1 MPDNLT
7 PQQRS
12 YTMSRIR
19 SKNTAPELVIR
30 KLLHARGLRFRKH
43 VSTLPGSPDLAF
55 ASAKVAVFVDGDF
68 WHGWRF
74 PLWRE
79 NLSLYW
85 KQKIQRNRDRD
96 RRNFAAL
103 RRRGWLVVRI
113 WQHQV
118 EFEPL
123 RCVERIVVVV
133 RRRLAP
139 TAVISRPFEG
149 AMDVAARRVRRC
161 SR

>member
-30 KLLHARGLRFRKH
+30 RLIHARGLRFRKH

-55 ASAKVAVFVDGDF
+55 ASAKVVVFVDGDF

-79 NLSLYW
+79 KLSLYW
-85 KQKIQRNRDRD
+85 KLKIGRNRARD
-96 RRNFAAL
+96 RRNCASL
-103 RRRGWLVVRI
+103 RRRGWFVVRL
-113 WQHQV
+113 WQHEITDNPV
-118 EFEPL
+118 
-123 RCVERIVVVV
+123 RCADRIETIVRARLLPVV
-133 RRRLAP
+133 A
-139 TAVISRPFEG
+139 RPFEG
-149 AMDVAARRVRRC
+149 NLDVATRRIRSC
-161 SR
+161 SG

>member
-12 YTMSRIR
+12 FTMSRIR

-30 KLLHARGLRFRKH
+30 RLLHARGLRFRKH

-55 ASAKVAVFVDGDF
+55 AGAKVAVFVDGDF

-74 PLWRE
+74 PLWQEKLGR
-79 NLSLYW
+79 YW
-85 KQKIQRNRDRD
+85 KQKIQRNRERD
-96 RRNFAAL
+96 RRNCAAL

-113 WQHQV
+113 WEHQV
-118 EFEPL
+118 ELEPL
-123 RCVERIVVVV
+123 RCVERVEVVV
-133 RRRLAP
+133 RGRLTGWQRRP
-139 TAVISRPFEG
+139 
-149 AMDVAARRVRRC
+149 
-161 SR
+161 